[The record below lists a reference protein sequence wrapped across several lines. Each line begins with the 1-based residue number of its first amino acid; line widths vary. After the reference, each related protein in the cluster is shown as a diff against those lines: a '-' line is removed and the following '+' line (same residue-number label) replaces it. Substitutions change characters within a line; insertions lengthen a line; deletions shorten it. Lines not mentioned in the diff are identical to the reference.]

1 MGIVRKNKE
10 TIGIHRKGRDT
21 IEVWKFIDGVWR
33 SVWEFIRSCFGRG
46 FWANEKQWN
55 NADGWKNM

>member
-1 MGIVRKNKE
+1 MGIVRKNRE
-10 TIGIHRKGRDT
+10 TVGIHRKGRDT

-46 FWANEKQWN
+46 LWANEKPWN